1 MQLDCNNRT
10 TPYIRF
16 PLEPPIDVFALCENR
31 QARRCRQLLV
41 HDPLHRNALPLCG
54 PSVQSLVLQRSTRM
68 VAGHRLCLS
77 DHLFHGSRPFGSIYL
92 IKGHQHWIVR
102 LLGRSRRIYFER
114 VVHAI
119 ALLRMGQVLGRP
131 LVDRTSPVQHE
142 VLSVHRGWVL

>member
-31 QARRCRQLLV
+31 QARRCCQLLV
-41 HDPLHRNALPLCG
+41 HDPLRRNAIPFCG
-54 PSVQSLVLQRSTRM
+54 PSLQSFVLQWSTRV
-68 VAGHRLCLS
+68 VARHRLCLS
-77 DHLFHGSRPFGSIYL
+77 HHFFFGGSPFGSIHL
-92 IKGHQHWIVR
+92 ITGHPHWIVR
-102 LLGRSRRIYFER
+102 LLGRSRRVYFER

-142 VLSVHRGWVL
+142 VLSVHRRWVL